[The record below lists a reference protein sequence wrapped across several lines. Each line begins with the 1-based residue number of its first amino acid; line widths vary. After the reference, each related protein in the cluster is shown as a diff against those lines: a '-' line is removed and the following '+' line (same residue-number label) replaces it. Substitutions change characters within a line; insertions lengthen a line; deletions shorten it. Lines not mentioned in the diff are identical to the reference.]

1 MLPAFLLTHVACV
14 FPPEDFEIAY
24 ASWCD
29 TARTEVVDC
38 VYDGDTF
45 YLGGCGGDAEE
56 DFRLLGIQAPELS
69 TDEDED
75 PQCYGTEATDLLEEL
90 VLGERVRLEF
100 DVECEGVFG
109 RTLAWVFLED
119 PSPAALTTIEQI
131 EGFDLTEDSSA
142 DTITEGE
149 YDPDEVLINEVMVR
163 AGYATL
169 YEGEVANNVRY
180 SARLEDAVEEA
191 EEQSRGLWG
200 ECD

>member
-1 MLPAFLLTHVACV
+1 MLTAFLLTQVACV
-14 FPPEDFEIAY
+14 FPPEDFEYAY
-24 ASWCD
+24 ATWCD
-29 TARTEVVDC
+29 TARSEVVDC

-45 YLGGCGGDAEE
+45 YLGGCGADSEE

-69 TDEDED
+69 TDSDEE
-75 PQCYGTEATDLLEEL
+75 PQCYGTEATELLEEL

-100 DVECEGVFG
+100 DVECQGVFG

-119 PSPAALTTIEQI
+119 PSPAVISTIDQI
-131 EGFDLTEDSSA
+131 EGFDEEIDTTDTTADDSEDL
-142 DTITEGE
+142 
-149 YDPDEVLINEVMVR
+149 DEILINEVMVR

-180 SARLEDAVEEA
+180 SSRLEDALEQA
-191 EEQSRGLWG
+191 EDQSRGLWG

>member
-1 MLPAFLLTHVACV
+1 MLTAFLLTQVACV
-14 FPPEDFEIAY
+14 FPPEDFEYAY
-24 ASWCD
+24 ATWCD
-29 TARTEVVDC
+29 TARSEVVDC

-45 YLGGCGGDAEE
+45 YLGGCGGDSEE

-69 TDEDED
+69 TDNDEE
-75 PQCYGTEATDLLEEL
+75 PQCYGTEATELLEEL

-119 PSPAALTTIEQI
+119 PSPAVISTIEQI
-131 EGFDLTEDSSA
+131 EGFDEEIDTTDTTA
-142 DTITEGE
+142 D
-149 YDPDEVLINEVMVR
+149 DRNDLDEILINEVMVR

-180 SARLEDAVEEA
+180 SSRLEDALEQA
-191 EEQSRGLWG
+191 EDQSRGLWG